1 MYKTTF
7 MSLYEELSTLT
18 EDKNKR
24 LTEAATTE
32 DVKELLTDIVKDID
46 ALKSQHPEVTKVFLS
61 QKNENTIIVMTNLTD
76 DADIDAKSE
85 ALEKDIVAKAFNGKA
100 LDTIGI
106 KYTKGTSKPLRLA
119 YSVVDVD
126 KFTGGNASAEAPAE
140 NVKELTMDKVVGLD
154 LLTSEADKQAIGK
167 IVNKIN
173 STALKTV
180 VSGITLTKGAD
191 FLAITVSIPEASED
205 KTVNSIVTAMDSW
218 IKQLGWRCDI
228 KNNAPA
234 TSKNDG
240 KLRIKFMPIYK
251 NFFVD

>member
-1 MYKTTF
+1 
-7 MSLYEELSTLT
+7 LT

-126 KFTGGNASAEAPAE
+126 KFAGGNASAEAPAE
-140 NVKELTMDKVVGLD
+140 NAKELTMDKVVGLD
-154 LLTSEADKQAIGK
+154 LLTSEADKQAIAK
-167 IVNKIN
+167 VVNKIN
-173 STALKTV
+173 STVLKSTI
-180 VSGITLTKGAD
+180 SGITLTKGAD
-191 FLAITVSIPEASED
+191 FLAVTISIPEASDEQ
-205 KTVNSIVTAMDSW
+205 TVKSIVSAMASW
-218 IKQLGWRCDI
+218 TKQLGWRYDI
-228 KNNAPA
+228 KANAPS
-234 TSKNDG
+234 TSKSDG
-240 KLRIKFMPIYK
+240 KLNIKFMPIYK
-251 NFFVD
+251 NFFVEN

>member
-24 LTEAATTE
+24 LIEAATPE
-32 DVKELLTDIVKDID
+32 VIKEILTDIVKDID
-46 ALKSQHPEVTKVFLS
+46 ALKSQHPEIAKVLLS
-61 QKNENTIIVMTNLTD
+61 QKNENTIIVITNLTD
-76 DADIDAKSE
+76 DADIEAKSE
-85 ALEKDIVAKAFNGKA
+85 ALEKAIIAKAFNGKA
-100 LDTIGI
+100 LDAMGI

-140 NVKELTMDKVVGLD
+140 NAKELTMDKVVGLD
-154 LLTSEADKQAIGK
+154 LLTSEADKQAIEK

-173 STALKTV
+173 STVLKTV
-180 VSGITLTKGAD
+180 VSGITLTRGSD
-191 FLAITVSIPEASED
+191 FLAFTVSIPEASKD
-205 KTVNSIVTAMDSW
+205 TTVKSIMTAMDSW
-218 IKQLGWRCDI
+218 IEQLGWRYDI
-228 KNNAPA
+228 KNNAPT

-240 KLRIKFMPIYK
+240 KLSIKFMPIYK
-251 NFFVD
+251 KFFLN